1 MTIDF
6 PFMTRLSPADAIRV
20 WRHEYEQWKEQ
31 TRLLKQFERDRI
43 FCPSA
48 SDADQRQHRG
58 WTAALLAKG
67 EGLGLQLD
75 DLPIDAA
82 EKAGLREAIARQHR
96 LRKGN
101 RGEEGAE
108 QRRGNP
114 RARLAGLSA
123 KKPTADSPVSSM
135 LLHGAAARCSTA
147 SYSTLG
153 GDRRELL
160 E

>member
-67 EGLGLQLD
+67 EGLGLQMD
-75 DLPIDAA
+75 DLPIDVA
-82 EKAGLREAIARQHR
+82 ERARLREAIAVFLDDFRDTLLGYWMPRQP
-96 LRKGN
+96 
-101 RGEEGAE
+101 AD
-108 QRRGNP
+108 P
-114 RARLAGLSA
+114 RLA
-123 KKPTADSPVSSM
+123 V
-135 LLHGAAARCSTA
+135 
-147 SYSTLG
+147 LG
-153 GDRRELL
+153 G
-160 E
+160 